1 MYMTGAYIVTKYTN
15 DSYTTFASNRI
26 FKPLNMTST
35 TFSPNKAFASGKLT
49 QMWTGFGRR
58 IPFWFTEENVELNAG
73 AGGVISSVADLV
85 SGHHFFS
92 RRERVS

>member
-49 QMWTGFGRR
+49 QMWTGFCRR